1 MYDFSGST
9 LLLTGAAG
17 GIGKETARMFLS
29 GGANVVLADVDLE
42 RTEAARLEIGQ
53 IDRSLS
59 VAYDAGSPDRAD
71 AAILATTDPSARST
85 SSLPRRGSTPIT
97 PSAR

>member
-29 GGANVVLADVDLE
+29 GGANVVLADVDL
-42 RTEAARLEIGQ
+42 
-53 IDRSLS
+53 
-59 VAYDAGSPDRAD
+59 
-71 AAILATTDPSARST
+71 
-85 SSLPRRGSTPIT
+85 
-97 PSAR
+97 